1 MGNPSE
7 SGAAGDVK
15 SSRSAASSK
24 SDELGKWVEDKDYNP
39 FKIPPD
45 CDMFLIRDQER
56 KNSQKKRK
64 EEREAAVHEKHT
76 HASRINHLT
85 AQTRR
90 FVLKETTGPNEK
102 SDYDISK
109 DWTLETTKDHP
120 FGKEGIV
127 EYINRKREMFLVK
140 YAISVKREEMRKLEK
155 LARDEEQKLVI
166 AEQCLEDDAV
176 TFDLFLKENDK
187 SSVEAIR
194 QAEIEMRKKLD
205 KVAEVK
211 RLSNIIRGIQT
222 EISKKE
228 EQLSELK
235 RYRMFID
242 QLTPAKYR
250 KSKKK
255 PEQAPSVTSETSSV
269 NTEKNGKSGK
279 GSRASNAKNSAAS
292 MNRRGSVKSKDSRA
306 TTSMTKIA
314 TPEDIVE
321 DESSDDEEIELYF
334 KEPQEL
340 LAMFHELEDQNLS
353 LIQNGQDMEENID
366 EIKSQA
372 NITRERLNRDVAF
385 LAGQITMLEQA
396 AMREEEKIED
406 LKLKCEM
413 FSPTLQPTSNSTDFG
428 EFDQDDQ
435 EKLLEKFGNKV
446 EEVYNTVIG
455 ENDANISTLQMLTSI
470 ENTFGQLLDLQ
481 EMMPEDEIAEY
492 EKKFEKDRRARL
504 REDKLREQEALQKER
519 VQRALE
525 RAQAAPRNQVGR
537 RPVPRSEPPRVKVK
551 TRKNKEQLSMEQQ
564 EYRYFFEY

>member
-1 MGNPSE
+1 MGNPSDI
-7 SGAAGDVK
+7 GAAGDIK
-15 SSRSAASSK
+15 SARSAASTK
-24 SDELGKWVEDKDYNP
+24 SDELGKWVDSPDHNP

-56 KNSQKKRK
+56 KNAQKKRK
-64 EEREAAVHEKHT
+64 DEREAAVHEKHT

-90 FVLKETTGPNEK
+90 FVLKETAGPHDK

-222 EISKKE
+222 ELSKQE
-228 EQLSELK
+228 EKLSELK

-250 KSKKK
+250 KTKKK
-255 PEQAPSVTSETSSV
+255 RLPEKATSVTSEASSA
-269 NTEKNGKSGK
+269 NTEKAGKSGK
-279 GSRASNAKNSAAS
+279 VSRASNSKHSATNQRREQNS
-292 MNRRGSVKSKDSRA
+292 RKDSRA
-306 TTSMTKIA
+306 TTSMTKVT
-314 TPEDIVE
+314 TPEEIIDE
-321 DESSDDEEIELYF
+321 ESSDDEEIELYF

-366 EIKSQA
+366 EIKAQA
-372 NITRERLNRDVAF
+372 NITRERLNRDVSF

-413 FSPTLQPTSNSTDFG
+413 FSFG

-435 EKLLEKFGNKV
+435 EKLLAKFGNKV
-446 EEVYNTVIG
+446 EDVYNEVIG

-481 EMMPEDEIAEY
+481 EMMPEEEIAEY

-537 RPVPRSEPPRVKVK
+537 RPVQRSEPPRVKVK
-551 TRKNKEQLSMEQQ
+551 MRKNKEQLSMEQQ

>member
-1 MGNPSE
+1 
-7 SGAAGDVK
+7 
-15 SSRSAASSK
+15 
-24 SDELGKWVEDKDYNP
+24 
-39 FKIPPD
+39 
-45 CDMFLIRDQER
+45 
-56 KNSQKKRK
+56 
-64 EEREAAVHEKHT
+64 
-76 HASRINHLT
+76 
-85 AQTRR
+85 
-90 FVLKETTGPNEK
+90 
-102 SDYDISK
+102 
-109 DWTLETTKDHP
+109 
-120 FGKEGIV
+120 
-127 EYINRKREMFLVK
+127 MFLVK

-250 KSKKK
+250 KSKKNK
-255 PEQAPSVTSETSSV
+255 PEQARSVTSETSSV
-269 NTEKNGKSGK
+269 NTEKNEKSGK
-279 GSRASNAKNSAAS
+279 GSRASNTKHSAAS
-292 MNRRGSVKSKDSRA
+292 MNRRGSVKSKDSRT

-314 TPEDIVE
+314 TPEDIVG

-413 FSPTLQPTSNSTDFG
+413 FSFG

>member
-250 KSKKK
+250 KSKKNK
-255 PEQAPSVTSETSSV
+255 PEQARSVTSETSSV
-269 NTEKNGKSGK
+269 NTEKNEKSGK
-279 GSRASNAKNSAAS
+279 GSRASNTKHSAAS
-292 MNRRGSVKSKDSRA
+292 MNRRGSVKSKDSRT

-314 TPEDIVE
+314 TPEDIVG

-413 FSPTLQPTSNSTDFG
+413 FSFG

>member
-1 MGNPSE
+1 MTNPAE
-7 SGAAGDVK
+7 TGAAGDLK
-15 SSRSAASSK
+15 SSRSAASTK
-24 SDELGKWVEDKDYNP
+24 SDELGKWVEDKNYNP

-45 CDMFLIRDQER
+45 CDMFVIRDQER

-102 SDYDISK
+102 SDYDINK

-166 AEQCLEDDAV
+166 AEQCLEDDAI

-222 EISKKE
+222 EMSKQE
-228 EQLSELK
+228 EKLSELK

-255 PEQAPSVTSETSSV
+255 PEIARSVTSETSSV

-279 GSRASNAKNSAAS
+279 GSRASNIKNSAAS
-292 MNRRGSVKSKDSRA
+292 INRRDSVKSRKDSRA

-314 TPEDIVE
+314 TPEDIKDIEV
-321 DESSDDEEIELYF
+321 ESSDDEEIELYF

-372 NITRERLNRDVAF
+372 NITRERLNRDVSF

-413 FSPTLQPTSNSTDFG
+413 FSFG

-435 EKLLEKFGNKV
+435 EKLLENFGDKV

>member
-1 MGNPSE
+1 MGRKVKMGNPSE

-56 KNSQKKRK
+56 KNYQKKRND
-64 EEREAAVHEKHT
+64 EREAAVHEKHT

-102 SDYDISK
+102 SDHDISK

-222 EISKKE
+222 EISKQE
-228 EQLSELK
+228 EKLSELK

-250 KSKKK
+250 KSKNKR
-255 PEQAPSVTSETSSV
+255 PEQARSVTSETSSV
-269 NTEKNGKSGK
+269 NTEKNGN
-279 GSRASNAKNSAAS
+279 GSRASNTKNSAAS
-292 MNRRGSVKSKDSRA
+292 MNRRDSVRKDSRA
-306 TTSMTKIA
+306 TTSMTKIS
-314 TPEDIVE
+314 TQEEIIE

-396 AMREEEKIED
+396 ALREEEKIED

-413 FSPTLQPTSNSTDFG
+413 FSFG

-519 VQRALE
+519 VLRALE

>member
-24 SDELGKWVEDKDYNP
+24 SDELGKWVDCPDYNP

-56 KNSQKKRK
+56 KNAQKKRK

-76 HASRINHLT
+76 NASRINHLT

-90 FVLKETTGPNEK
+90 FVLKETTGQNEK

-222 EISKKE
+222 EISKQE
-228 EQLSELK
+228 EKLSELK

-255 PEQAPSVTSETSSV
+255 PEKAISVTSETSSV
-269 NTEKNGKSGK
+269 NTEKNVKSGK
-279 GSRASNAKNSAAS
+279 ASRASNSKHSATNT
-292 MNRRGSVKSKDSRA
+292 NRRDSIKSRA
-306 TTSMTKIA
+306 TTSMTKVT
-314 TPEDIVE
+314 TPEEIIE
-321 DESSDDEEIELYF
+321 DESSDDEGEIELYF
-334 KEPQEL
+334 KEPQQL

-413 FSPTLQPTSNSTDFG
+413 FSFG

-435 EKLLEKFGNKV
+435 EKLLAKFGNKV
-446 EEVYNTVIG
+446 EGVYNEVIG

-504 REDKLREQEALQKER
+504 REDKLREQEAIQKER

>member
-1 MGNPSE
+1 MGRKVKMGNPSE

-24 SDELGKWVEDKDYNP
+24 SDELGKWCEDKNYNP

-222 EISKKE
+222 EISKQE
-228 EQLSELK
+228 EKLSELK

-250 KSKKK
+250 KSKNKQTNK
-255 PEQAPSVTSETSSV
+255 PEQARPVTSETSSV
-269 NTEKNGKSGK
+269 NTEKNGK
-279 GSRASNAKNSAAS
+279 GSRASNTKNAAAS
-292 MNRRGSVKSKDSRA
+292 MNRRYSVRKDSRA
-306 TTSMTKIA
+306 TTSMTKISA
-314 TPEDIVE
+314 QEEIIE

-334 KEPQEL
+334 KEPQ
-340 LAMFHELEDQNLS
+340 ELEDQNLS

-396 AMREEEKIED
+396 ALREEERIDD

-413 FSPTLQPTSNSTDFG
+413 FSFG

-435 EKLLEKFGNKV
+435 EKLLAKFGNKV
-446 EEVYNTVIG
+446 EEVYNEVIG

-481 EMMPEDEIAEY
+481 EMMQEDEIAEY

>member
-222 EISKKE
+222 EISKQE
-228 EQLSELK
+228 EKLSELK

-250 KSKKK
+250 KSKKNK
-255 PEQAPSVTSETSSV
+255 PEQARSVTSETSSV

-279 GSRASNAKNSAAS
+279 GSRASNTKHSAAS
-292 MNRRGSVKSKDSRA
+292 MNRRGSVKSKDSRT

-314 TPEDIVE
+314 TPEDIVG

-396 AMREEEKIED
+396 ALREEEKIDD

-413 FSPTLQPTSNSTDFG
+413 FSFG

-435 EKLLEKFGNKV
+435 EKLLAKFGNKV
-446 EEVYNTVIG
+446 EEVYNEVIG

>member
-250 KSKKK
+250 KSKKNK
-255 PEQAPSVTSETSSV
+255 PEQARSVTSEASSV

-279 GSRASNAKNSAAS
+279 GSRASNTKHSAAS
-292 MNRRGSVKSKDSRA
+292 MNRRGSVKSKDSRT

-314 TPEDIVE
+314 TPEDIVG

-413 FSPTLQPTSNSTDFG
+413 FSFG

>member
-1 MGNPSE
+1 MGNPSD

-15 SSRSAASSK
+15 SSRSAASTK
-24 SDELGKWVEDKDYNP
+24 SEDLGKWVDSPDYNP

-56 KNSQKKRK
+56 KNAQKKRK
-64 EEREAAVHEKHT
+64 NEREAAVHEKHT

-222 EISKKE
+222 EISKQE
-228 EQLSELK
+228 EKLSELK

-255 PEQAPSVTSETSSV
+255 SNQSEKAPSVTSETSSV
-269 NTEKNGKSGK
+269 NTDKGKQAVGQSGK
-279 GSRASNAKNSAAS
+279 ASRTSNSKHSATNINRRDSIKNS
-292 MNRRGSVKSKDSRA
+292 RKDSRA
-306 TTSMTKIA
+306 TTSMTKVT
-314 TPEDIVE
+314 TPEEII
-321 DESSDDEEIELYF
+321 DESSDDEEVELYF

-413 FSPTLQPTSNSTDFG
+413 FSFG

-435 EKLLEKFGNKV
+435 EKLLAKFGNKV
-446 EEVYNTVIG
+446 EEVYNEVIG

-481 EMMPEDEIAEY
+481 EMMPEEEIAEY

-537 RPVPRSEPPRVKVK
+537 RPVQRSEPPRVKVK
-551 TRKNKEQLSMEQQ
+551 MRKNKEQLSMEQQ

>member
-1 MGNPSE
+1 MGRKVKMGNPSE

-24 SDELGKWVEDKDYNP
+24 SDELGKWCEDKNYNP

-194 QAEIEMRKKLD
+194 QTEIEMRKKLD

-222 EISKKE
+222 EISKQE
-228 EQLSELK
+228 EKLSELK

-250 KSKKK
+250 KSKNKR
-255 PEQAPSVTSETSSV
+255 PEQARSVTSETSSV
-269 NTEKNGKSGK
+269 NTEKNGK
-279 GSRASNAKNSAAS
+279 GSRASNTKNSAAS
-292 MNRRGSVKSKDSRA
+292 MNRRDSVRKDSRA
-306 TTSMTKIA
+306 TTSMTKISA
-314 TPEDIVE
+314 QEEIIE

-413 FSPTLQPTSNSTDFG
+413 FSFG

-435 EKLLEKFGNKV
+435 EKLW
-446 EEVYNTVIG
+446 
-455 ENDANISTLQMLTSI
+455 
-470 ENTFGQLLDLQ
+470 
-481 EMMPEDEIAEY
+481 
-492 EKKFEKDRRARL
+492 
-504 REDKLREQEALQKER
+504 
-519 VQRALE
+519 
-525 RAQAAPRNQVGR
+525 
-537 RPVPRSEPPRVKVK
+537 
-551 TRKNKEQLSMEQQ
+551 
-564 EYRYFFEY
+564 